1 MRVTLVPS
9 SIALNGEEPSQYLI
23 TYLINDSVAID
34 AGSLG
39 LYGSPQR
46 QSEVKHVL
54 ISHTHIDHT
63 ATLPIFVENA
73 FEVKSECVTIHG
85 SEHVIDSLRRDIF
98 NDRAWPDFI
107 ALSEGDVRLLRLN
120 RLEPDVPVEIE
131 GLTITPIPV

>member
-23 TYLINDSVAID
+23 SYLINDAVAID

-39 LYGSPQR
+39 LYGSPRR
-46 QSEVKHVL
+46 QAAIKHVL

-73 FEVKSECVTIHG
+73 YEMAQ
-85 SEHVIDSLRRDIF
+85 R
-98 NDRAWPDFI
+98 NA
-107 ALSEGDVRLLRLN
+107 
-120 RLEPDVPVEIE
+120 
-131 GLTITPIPV
+131 